1 MKQES
6 VITIPQ
12 SILSK
17 LFDHTGSNTGGN
29 RGFVL
34 FYINPDGTPTVTSKT
49 ENACVSM
56 AIRKVMEMFLEETH
70 PSED

>member
-6 VITIPQ
+6 LISIPQ

-17 LFDHTGSNTGGN
+17 LFDNTGSNTGGN